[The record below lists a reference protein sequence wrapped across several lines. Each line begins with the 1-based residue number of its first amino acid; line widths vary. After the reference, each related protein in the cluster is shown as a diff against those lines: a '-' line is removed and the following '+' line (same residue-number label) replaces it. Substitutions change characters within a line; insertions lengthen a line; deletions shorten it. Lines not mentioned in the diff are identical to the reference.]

1 MCPDFEDTKLYT
13 SKLQLAANEQ
23 GSFEVNVCSRVPKM
37 IRNTPKNC
45 VGFSLHE
52 VFHKPNSGPNL
63 GWWCKS
69 WHIKTE
75 LVYMHKFIEFD
86 RAPCRK
92 GFQHLTDFG
101 WGGIPVCICAGVHDC
116 LHTHTRKTFSL
127 HCFSHLSL
135 SLALSLSLNCSCVSS
150 SCMAGSVWHPQA
162 ITCFCKLIISQASF
176 PL

>member
-1 MCPDFEDTKLYT
+1 MNREALKSMYALEFPKWSGTHPRIVMASLCTKCFT
-13 SKLQLAANEQ
+13 SPILTLTW
-23 GSFEVNVCSRVPKM
+23 GDGVN
-37 IRNTPKNC
+37 
-45 VGFSLHE
+45 L
-52 VFHKPNSGPNL
+52 
-63 GWWCKS
+63 
-69 WHIKTE
+69 E

-101 WGGIPVCICAGVHDC
+101 WGGIPACICAGVHDC
-116 LHTHTRKTFSL
+116 LHTHTRKTFPL

-135 SLALSLSLNCSCVSS
+135 SLNCSCVSG